1 LICRLRHSVP
11 PLDPFAFLIPLN
23 YDSIAR
29 KSIAPG
35 PLPVT
40 FAVYS
45 RHRQV
50 TILAAIGAERVLKV
64 QHWTDTQFTFT
75 TTRDSALRFENGQF
89 VMVGLHVDSRPLLRA
104 YSIASANHEEHLE
117 FLSIKVPDGPLTSRL
132 QHIREGDEVL
142 ISRKPTGT
150 LLLHDLKPG
159 KRLYLLST
167 GTGAA
172 PFMSLIK
179 DPEVYERFEHVVL
192 VHGVRWAR
200 ESAVVK
206 HRIEELKTHEYLGD
220 LVRDKLHYYPTVTR
234 EPHKNHGRLTTL
246 LESGRLCRD
255 LHLPTLDPAH
265 DRVMVCGSPAML
277 EDTRALLDGRG
288 FNISPHIG
296 EPGDYVI
303 ERAFVER

>member
-1 LICRLRHSVP
+1 M
-11 PLDPFAFLIPLN
+11 
-23 YDSIAR
+23 
-29 KSIAPG
+29 
-35 PLPVT
+35 
-40 FAVYS
+40 
-45 RHRQV
+45 
-50 TILAAIGAERVLKV
+50 AAIGAERVLKV
-64 QHWTDTQFTFT
+64 HHWTDTQFTFT
-75 TTRDSALRFENGQF
+75 TTRDAALRFENGQF
-89 VMVGLHVDSRPLLRA
+89 VMVGLEVDKRPLLRA

-132 QHIREGDEVL
+132 QHIQEGDEIL

-172 PFMSLIK
+172 PFMSVIK
-179 DPEVYERFEHVVL
+179 DPEVYERFEDVVF

-200 ESAVVK
+200 ESAVVQHK
-206 HRIEELKTHEYLGD
+206 IEDLRTHEYLGD

-234 EPHKNHGRLTTL
+234 EPHTNRGRLTTL
-246 LESGRLCRD
+246 LESGRLGRD
-255 LHLPTLDPAH
+255 LHLPSLDPAN
-265 DRVMVCGSPAML
+265 DRVMVCGSPSML
-277 EDTRALLDGRG
+277 TDTCALLDSRG
-288 FNISPHIG
+288 FSISPHIG